1 MSPVAFACGL
11 CRRLSLP
18 FPLPGDSLHS
28 GDGVG
33 GDCPGDPAIQSS
45 APVCQIQSSSRD
57 RHCSQLQQ
65 ALKWEGSPSAGRG
78 CQRWDQTAG
87 TSVCSPPPRPSP
99 SPRLR
104 GPAISCQS
112 SLHGCT
118 MMGQDD
124 SGRAPWA
131 PPAPWGLVSSG
142 PTALAGLLSPSQ
154 LQTESPKRRPTTRS
168 TQWEARSRAEPQ
180 GMGSPQLLELCLP
193 QAPGQ
198 S

>member
-1 MSPVAFACGL
+1 MGGITQRRQGL
-11 CRRLSLP
+11 SALGSDSWYVCLLS
-18 FPLPGDSLHS
+18 
-28 GDGVG
+28 
-33 GDCPGDPAIQSS
+33 AT
-45 APVCQIQSSSRD
+45 
-57 RHCSQLQQ
+57 Q
-65 ALKWEGSPSAGRG
+65 AK
-78 CQRWDQTAG
+78 
-87 TSVCSPPPRPSP
+87 SP